1 MSPYMKYL
9 PLSLVLTRMIASS
22 EFSSPRSSRFPIW
35 RKREDPGDEVGNN
48 LTTWF
53 AMGSK
58 IGRGK
63 NPHFCIIP
71 VSINVAKFYKISKF
85 SSAPDSYPVASSIY
99 FRKGIWKG
107 NLTRSKAFGKEGGK
121 ASRFSSFLLRPL
133 MQRELIKSFPAIT
146 AHTEK
151 QLGTSLLLG
160 IVFSALISAF
170 NIVLTHGG

>member
-22 EFSSPRSSRFPIW
+22 EFSSPGSSRFPIW

-58 IGRGK
+58 KGRGK
-63 NPHFCIIP
+63 NSHFCIIVTGKYQRRQVLQNFKILFCARLVP
-71 VSINVAKFYKISKF
+71 SRHFYLF
-85 SSAPDSYPVASSIY
+85 SQ
-99 FRKGIWKG
+99 RNMKG
-107 NLTRSKAFGKEGGK
+107 NLTRTKALEEEGGK
-121 ASRFSSFLLRPL
+121 ALRFSSFIPL
-133 MQRELIKSFPAIT
+133 MHRELIKSFPLIT

-151 QLGTSLLLG
+151 RLGTSLLLRV
-160 IVFSALISAF
+160 VF
-170 NIVLTHGG
+170 